1 MKLRASRR
9 PGRTIAITVLQE
21 AGDSSANEN
30 MDNHSWSGDGA
41 PAPWLHSEMKDVFE
55 GASILVVEDDD
66 DTRDL
71 LLTLLRIAGYKTT
84 ACSDAES
91 ALETLR
97 ENTFDCVLT
106 DYALPDRT
114 GGWLLQQASKEGL
127 LDATPA
133 LVVTA
138 HPSPADVSDFEIV
151 QKPFDL
157 DELVERVRRRLDGA
171 PRRVAPATIR
181 RSSSGRPGDDGR
193 GDSPDPIELILY
205 VNADTPRSAN
215 AIQDIERV
223 LSRNGSGKYTVTICN
238 LPQVPAT
245 QPEAITL
252 AAAAA
257 PRAPGPRTFILGHI
271 TNPALLAEL
280 LQG

>member
-1 MKLRASRR
+1 
-9 PGRTIAITVLQE
+9 
-21 AGDSSANEN
+21 
-30 MDNHSWSGDGA
+30 
-41 PAPWLHSEMKDVFE
+41 MKDVFE

-84 ACSDAES
+84 ACADAES

-157 DELVERVRRRLDGA
+157 DELVDRVRRRLDGA
-171 PRRVAPATIR
+171 PRRIAAATAR

-205 VNADTPRSAN
+205 VNADTPRSVE

-238 LPQVPAT
+238 LPQVPAP
-245 QPEAITL
+245 QPEGITL
-252 AAAAA
+252 AAAAT

-280 LQG
+280 LQA